1 MKFGKW
7 VKDKMPENLNEELR
21 LKEMKED
28 LKLFSATSFL
38 NDDYIY
44 VMDWNNIPILGYKAL
59 PKDMTAIGG
68 FKYEMH
74 KVYTLDTTEQELTLC
89 RYGFHYC
96 KNVIDC
102 DFFYSLGNSR
112 VFEIMAND
120 VKFIVDAPASGMVPA
135 KFCTDKIILFHEMT
149 SKEIKERLELELDLT
164 MSNFYSILKRH
175 KK

>member
-7 VKDKMPENLNEELR
+7 VKENMPENLSEELR

-28 LKLFSATSFL
+28 YLLMGGSYL
-38 NDDYIY
+38 
-44 VMDWNNIPILGYKAL
+44 PILGYKAL

-102 DFFYSLGNSR
+102 HFFYSLLDGSR

-120 VKFIVDAPASGMVPA
+120 VKFLADAPASGMVPA

-149 SKEIKERLELELDLT
+149 NEEIKKRLELELDLT
-164 MSNFYSILKRH
+164 TSNFYSVLKRY